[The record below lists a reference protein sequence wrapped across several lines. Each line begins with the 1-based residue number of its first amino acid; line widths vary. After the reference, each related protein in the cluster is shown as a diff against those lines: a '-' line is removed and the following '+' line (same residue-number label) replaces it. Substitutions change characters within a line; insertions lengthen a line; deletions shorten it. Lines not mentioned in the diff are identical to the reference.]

1 MTQPIPT
8 WQMPHNPARYRIL
21 FVDDQLYAVR
31 SVRKILERAGY
42 TVFTASTY
50 QDARAIIDT
59 EHIHLGIFDINLARS
74 ADGVDDTEPEN
85 REGLS
90 LAALPQ
96 FPHLRII
103 YSGFTNH
110 RLVVEAMEHPQAV
123 DYIRK
128 GEDSED
134 ELLSKVER
142 ALSDRL
148 PLNQDANLQWENT
161 SLQRIIQ
168 HLHPNSSLTRQME
181 RMRELDDLFR
191 MQFFSASN
199 ERFEDVLLTQMPVN
213 KVGRVWLKVQG
224 YTTSGKRYD
233 YLFLCGERERVL
245 AEAEQ
250 WDAHA
255 RNAAQMRIVP
265 RAETVHY
272 AINAYEVYDNTLHHI
287 QPLYSYLTVDSTADV
302 SEMLSFLHDERFPR
316 RYRHSI
322 SKEAGNLYQLALGAT
337 HPLGWESADALFSIA
352 NHIAASWQNCV
363 PDVHLDVSQQD
374 MVYDYGHGTE
384 QRYPNPIF
392 YLDTL
397 SRLETTRPVGTVHGD
412 LRVET
417 VFANLKVSEW
427 YLVDYADVRPASVLR
442 DYVTLERSIH
452 TAIIS
457 QHWTGDYGQLADLLA
472 VHSGDL
478 SNLSPT
484 LATAMQHIRYIRKLA
499 RQQTGCSVLD
509 YLQDLYIDLVTNLRT
524 APTSRVLGYQTLRP
538 YVHTLLFAGAV
549 CASLQTQGVPLA
561 PDENTADGVL
571 VDEAHNRIRV
581 LGNSVRLSDR
591 PFGIFRLLYEHLDQ
605 ECTYADIIE
614 QGLGVDLA
622 YTDIEIEK
630 PRIQT
635 AISRLRGDLKPFGF
649 KIDPWKDGY
658 IMHRSEPEID

>member
-1 MTQPIPT
+1 
-8 WQMPHNPARYRIL
+8 
-21 FVDDQLYAVR
+21 
-31 SVRKILERAGY
+31 
-42 TVFTASTY
+42 
-50 QDARAIIDT
+50 
-59 EHIHLGIFDINLARS
+59 
-74 ADGVDDTEPEN
+74 
-85 REGLS
+85 
-90 LAALPQ
+90 
-96 FPHLRII
+96 
-103 YSGFTNH
+103 
-110 RLVVEAMEHPQAV
+110 
-123 DYIRK
+123 
-128 GEDSED
+128 
-134 ELLSKVER
+134 
-142 ALSDRL
+142 
-148 PLNQDANLQWENT
+148 
-161 SLQRIIQ
+161 
-168 HLHPNSSLTRQME
+168 
-181 RMRELDDLFR
+181 
-191 MQFFSASN
+191 
-199 ERFEDVLLTQMPVN
+199 
-213 KVGRVWLKVQG
+213 
-224 YTTSGKRYD
+224 
-233 YLFLCGERERVL
+233 
-245 AEAEQ
+245 
-250 WDAHA
+250 
-255 RNAAQMRIVP
+255 
-265 RAETVHY
+265 
-272 AINAYEVYDNTLHHI
+272 
-287 QPLYSYLTVDSTADV
+287 
-302 SEMLSFLHDERFPR
+302 
-316 RYRHSI
+316 
-322 SKEAGNLYQLALGAT
+322 
-337 HPLGWESADALFSIA
+337 
-352 NHIAASWQNCV
+352 
-363 PDVHLDVSQQD
+363 
-374 MVYDYGHGTE
+374 
-384 QRYPNPIF
+384 IF

-412 LRVET
+412 LRVKT

-452 TAIIS
+452 TAIVS

-561 PDENTADGVL
+561 PDENAADGVL

-658 IMHRSEPEID
+658 IMRRSEPESD